1 MGRDCCR
8 QLSEERERAVS
19 ERDIPITTL
28 VYQHFGK
35 DKWIG
40 LPALL
45 DFYSCGIQ
53 HSTPPIVNIHC
64 LTMLNMKTALW
75 PWYGLHKKKQ
85 LGD

>member
-64 LTMLNMKTALW
+64 LTMLNMKNSSMAVVR
-75 PWYGLHKKKQ
+75 PA
-85 LGD
+85 